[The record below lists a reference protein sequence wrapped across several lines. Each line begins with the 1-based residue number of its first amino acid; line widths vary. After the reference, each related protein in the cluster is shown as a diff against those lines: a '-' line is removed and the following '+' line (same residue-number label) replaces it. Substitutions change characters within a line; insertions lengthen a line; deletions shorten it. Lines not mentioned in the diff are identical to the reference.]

1 MASVRKNFAVLMSL
15 QISTYIV
22 PLLTLPW
29 LTRTLSPGGYGHLS
43 FALAFTTYFV
53 TFSNYGFYLTATPQ
67 IAIHRHD
74 RMQRSKIF
82 FCSAN
87 EGSSGRP
94 AASCTTS
101 GRYGASRLSSAEDSS
116 TGSKLMASIA

>member
-82 FCSAN
+82 W
-87 EGSSGRP
+87 
-94 AASCTTS
+94 TTFLAQLLIMAT
-101 GRYGASRLSSAEDSS
+101 GFAVLLALTFIFQRLA
-116 TGSKLMASIA
+116 G